1 MIKLSHDKKQ
11 NRITL
16 TYEGNVDAREV
27 EELYL
32 KLQDLI
38 TKCRRGFTVLADLSS
53 ANSVTKESLP
63 FIKKIMDLLNQHGI
77 SEIIRVIP
85 DPDKDIGFSIMSVF
99 HYDKG
104 VKVVTCQTLEEV
116 H

>member
-16 TYEGNVDAREV
+16 TYEGDVNAEEV

-32 KLQDLI
+32 KLQDLMP
-38 TKCRRGFTVLADLSS
+38 KCRRGFTVLADLSP
-53 ANSVTKESLP
+53 ANSVTKDSIP
-63 FIKKIMDLLNQHGI
+63 FIKKIMDLLNEHGI

-85 DPDKDIGFSIMSVF
+85 DPEKDIGFSILSVF
-99 HYDKG
+99 HYGKG

-116 H
+116 A